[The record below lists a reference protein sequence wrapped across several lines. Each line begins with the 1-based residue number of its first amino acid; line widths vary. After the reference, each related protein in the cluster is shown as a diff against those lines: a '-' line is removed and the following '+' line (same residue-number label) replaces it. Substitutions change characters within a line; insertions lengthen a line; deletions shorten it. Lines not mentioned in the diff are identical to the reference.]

1 MIDSI
6 TDCEDG
12 DMYEDEGPN
21 DTLARTLYS
30 IKQEL
35 ITPREQIV
43 CILWIIY
50 DMREQSITVKIE
62 ISTWG

>member
-1 MIDSI
+1 MVRHTCKVCLMIDSM
-6 TDCEDG
+6 TGCEDG

-43 CILWIIY
+43 CIL
-50 DMREQSITVKIE
+50 
-62 ISTWG
+62 